1 MEITRDQKIF
11 GIAGVYFFF
20 ALVFFPLTK
29 AMASESMEEARKLAA
44 AGNFKEA
51 SVVAAGIGDA
61 EGFAFAAASL
71 AVYGYEIAGE
81 ADMQPLFLKAIEY
94 AKAAVELDAGSSEAY
109 LQLAHTLGRYA
120 QTLGT
125 MTALSEG
132 YAEQIR
138 TAIDKAIDLDPRNYQ
153 AYLSLGAWHSEII
166 FAGFMAWLLY
176 GADEDDSLDAYAKAL
191 EIAPKDNN
199 VHYQYAVGLLKLD
212 DRNIEQALHHLNI
225 AVELP
230 VTDAYQK
237 IVQEKVK
244 EMLIELESN

>member
-1 MEITRDQKIF
+1 MERTIDQNLF
-11 GIAGVYFFF
+11 RIAIVYFFLI
-20 ALVFFPLTK
+20 LVFLPLNK
-29 AMASESMEEARKLAA
+29 AMASQSMEAARELAA
-44 AGNFKEA
+44 AGNFKKA

-71 AVYGYEIAGE
+71 AVYGYEIAE
-81 ADMQPLFLKAIEY
+81 DSEMQPLFVKAIEY
-94 AKAAVELDAGSSEAY
+94 AKTAVELDPGSSEAY

-138 TAIDKAIDLDPRNYQ
+138 TAIDKAIELDPRNYQ

-176 GADEDDSLDAYAKAL
+176 GADEGESLDAYAKAL
-191 EIAPKDNN
+191 EIAPNDNN
-199 VHYQYAVGLLKLD
+199 VHFQYAVGLLKLD
-212 DRNIEQALHHLNI
+212 DRNIGQALRHLNI
-225 AVELP
+225 AAELP
-230 VTDAYQK
+230 ATDAYQK

-244 EMLIELESN
+244 EMLNDLERN

>member
-1 MEITRDQKIF
+1 
-11 GIAGVYFFF
+11 
-20 ALVFFPLTK
+20 
-29 AMASESMEEARKLAA
+29 
-44 AGNFKEA
+44 
-51 SVVAAGIGDA
+51 
-61 EGFAFAAASL
+61 
-71 AVYGYEIAGE
+71 
-81 ADMQPLFLKAIEY
+81 MQPLFLKAIEY
-94 AKAAVELDAGSSEAY
+94 AQEAVELDAGSSEAY

-230 VTDAYQK
+230 VADAYQK

-244 EMLIELESN
+244 EMLIEPGTSWVVPINLHYSRRNLSVDSVFSLLPSSGAKGLHLHSECHKLAALQMGLFGFGL

>member
-1 MEITRDQKIF
+1 MDITKDQKLF
-11 GIAGVYFFF
+11 GVAIVFFF
-20 ALVFFPLTK
+20 SALVFLALTES
-29 AMASESMEEARKLAA
+29 MASETMEEARELAA
-44 AGNFKEA
+44 AGHFKEA

-81 ADMQPLFLKAIEY
+81 SEMQLLFVEAIEY
-94 AKAAVELDAGSSEAY
+94 AKTAVELDPDSSEAY
-109 LQLAHTLGRYA
+109 VQLAHTLGRYA

-138 TAIDKAIDLDPRNYQ
+138 AAIDKAILLDPKNYQ

-176 GADEDDSLDAYAKAL
+176 GADEEESLDAYAKAL
-191 EIAPKDNN
+191 EIAPNDNN
-199 VHYQYAVGLLKLD
+199 VHFQYAVGLLKLD
-212 DRNIEQALHHLNI
+212 DKNIEQALYHLNI

-237 IVQEKVK
+237 IVQGKVK
-244 EMLIELESN
+244 EMLNALESN